1 MRQKRQQAV
10 DIFTEY
16 LINNKCCGSIQR
28 GAVVIFLPSC
38 RMPVAI
44 EEKNPPYKNNNGT
57 FPSPNR
63 SDGILLTIK
72 SKPHCLSNS
81 LTNLRVSTKDT
92 LSLFF
97 VFFLPL
103 FLPLFAFAENCPNR
117 RYANRNVFKRQRL
130 QTVACSHQA
139 LIHTAAARL
148 HSIKKTIRS

>member
-1 MRQKRQQAV
+1 MLFGLTETPFTKNCPMRQKRQQAV

-97 VFFLPL
+97 VFFCHYFCRYLHL
-103 FLPLFAFAENCPNR
+103 LKIAQTDGMQIVMFLNGKDCKQSL
-117 RYANRNVFKRQRL
+117 
-130 QTVACSHQA
+130 
-139 LIHTAAARL
+139 AA
-148 HSIKKTIRS
+148 IKH